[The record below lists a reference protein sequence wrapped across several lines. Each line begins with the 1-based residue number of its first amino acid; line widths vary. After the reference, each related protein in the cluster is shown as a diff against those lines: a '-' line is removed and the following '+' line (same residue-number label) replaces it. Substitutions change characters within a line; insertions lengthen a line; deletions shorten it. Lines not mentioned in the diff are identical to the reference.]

1 MIIIEYLSKSY
12 NRFLQDLPQ
21 HSTHPRR
28 FLITFNGA
36 SPSDLSAA
44 TNDIRTYTSKEVELS
59 SAVADKQ
66 SESHVAELFSK
77 ARSSRDIIQ
86 FDKTDLLFE
95 RKTAVRNSHEQ
106 ESSFD
111 INNLFKN
118 IAKHNGIVIL
128 ATEKAQTLTA
138 AMSSKVDVV
147 IRFPSV

>member
-1 MIIIEYLSKSY
+1 MIIVEYLSKSY
-12 NRFLQDLPQ
+12 NRFLQDMSQ
-21 HSTHPRR
+21 HTTHPRR

-44 TNDIRTYTSKEVELS
+44 TDDIRGYSSKTVQLS
-59 SAVADKQ
+59 SAIADK
-66 SESHVAELFSK
+66 ESQTHIAELFSK
-77 ARSSRDIIQ
+77 ARNSRDIIQ
-86 FDKTDLLFE
+86 FTEADLLFE
-95 RKTAVRNSHEQ
+95 KKTAVRNPHGQ

-138 AMSSKVDVV
+138 SMSSKVDVV
-147 IRFPSV
+147 IRFPSA